1 MNKFRKY
8 LSVALYVAAGIV
20 AGTCYNHIGPA
31 SMAIMA
37 LLCFGR
43 LADPSIDK
51 EDVNEKK

>member
-1 MNKFRKY
+1 M
-8 LSVALYVAAGIV
+8 SVAFYVAAGIV

-51 EDVNEKK
+51 EDVNEEK